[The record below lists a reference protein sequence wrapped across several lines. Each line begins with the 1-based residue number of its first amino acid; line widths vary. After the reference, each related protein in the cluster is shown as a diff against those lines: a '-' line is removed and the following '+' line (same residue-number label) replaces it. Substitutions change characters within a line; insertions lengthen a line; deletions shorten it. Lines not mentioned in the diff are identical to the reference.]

1 MSAATSFPNVDPPP
15 LLFGQRSPSPPFS
28 PRSPLHSQTPH
39 TPPPAQMDEPED
51 VDMTSSTV
59 LHAHVQNHERQ
70 DAAMDLDHLQT
81 EQALVAPTSQTEALT
96 DEIIESE
103 DMDTT
108 PDSSTVDPVNEQSQ
122 AGIVSPASP
131 SPQADTNEILNG
143 DAPPNTTNTPPGEIV
158 QGNGEIAPPA
168 VPTFDTDPAVVIEE
182 RPPGS
187 PVRAGTP
194 REDRDDDDSSEE
206 DEYGQGWREI
216 IEDTSTPDEQEL
228 KEIEEVPEHSALE
241 YDYWEKKTFDNKKI
255 DEPEYK
261 AGATGRIDWT
271 INYNGTKEKPNK
283 ELVMFSP
290 SVTVGGLEWHIKFY
304 PKGNDS
310 DYLSVYVE
318 CVSLLSDAKREA
330 SHPKKRRKSKASE
343 SDETVAD
350 PEPVSRVGPETSANQ
365 HTPLPL
371 LEPTSLLKR
380 KSIAAQVSV
389 VLYNPAEPR
398 TNFYRDCTHRF
409 CTGSPDWGW
418 TRFHGPYYEIQHR
431 HRGQRQP
438 LLRNDTLSFT
448 AYIRLVDDETDCLWE
463 HPSRDNPW
471 DSLSMTGLQ
480 GLANPSL
487 GSGGANIVSA
497 ISAWM
502 LLKPF
507 REILYQVQPPDPI
520 KNPRMRPKPMVV
532 AFQKILYSL
541 RTRPQGAGTG
551 AVQVDDLVDAFDWYG
566 MDRSM
571 DKLDVIEVWEILRMK
586 LEEELAG
593 THLEN
598 ALVQLFG
605 PRRDRSTGIP
615 TYKVPVRGQ
624 ATISCAIASVTQA
637 SGSFVHPDSVLPEV
651 LTIELDRQEFEQKS
665 RTWKKISEKLKLE
678 DETKVLDQSY
688 TLYGFVTH
696 KHDLH
701 SGLYNTVLR
710 PNGPGSKW
718 YTYKD
723 AKEDNQVVCLTK
735 KKALGTN
742 EGTDPSKPN
751 DPFAAVAY
759 VALYVRSDIAVSKK
773 VFDSTNEPQWDISGW
788 VVEDVKKYREYV
800 GIAGRDIDM
809 MEAIPSTLTNGDQ
822 EIKVEEETEKEVTQV
837 DFTIINSK
845 AFMEH
850 EGSGIIDFFDS
861 KWESSEHVFTVTLD
875 STDTPEQARE
885 KVAAS
890 VPGVKDSRQC
900 KLWVVASLTGTSTI
914 LKPDLLSTGQLDIT
928 GSSMDSGVEWTTV
941 EEAKT
946 RLAERRLW
954 LHVIDEADLPPLY
967 PRKISEPPKA
977 ATNGHLVAPPP
988 LQPPADTTPVLPEVP
1003 MGVAPIVETA
1013 VAAPPVVEDTPMS
1026 DADDELPSP
1035 SPPTENIIS
1044 IQENIQDD
1052 SQDDPVVPGELPIPV
1067 PMAPPIDDTLMGDL
1081 PPESVQPVV
1090 LSIPSPP
1097 QVDLNG
1103 NIMPPRGAPP
1113 SFTTAPFRVGEV
1125 YFFVKLFDAECQK
1138 LKPLGS
1144 FFAKKNSRVDHAIQK
1159 ILGLPKDK
1167 TLLIF
1172 DEEEVATGHPLRRR
1186 KTFQE
1191 EDLHNGSILI
1201 AQRPVSDE
1209 LKASLAARGAF
1220 AGPQGYLRAAA
1231 DARNFPDIVDGKFT
1245 LDYFG
1250 SEYYSGEMLHRF
1262 PHGAGKKI
1270 YHSGDVYTGTFQVA
1284 ERHGQGTMIFS
1295 NGDEYTGSWENNQ
1308 QHGHGVFVE
1317 KETGNK
1323 YEGNWKN
1330 GKKHGKG
1337 VTHWEVAHNEE
1348 RVCRICWEEAAESA
1362 FYDCGHVV
1370 SCLSC
1375 ARRVESCP
1383 VCRRKVL
1390 GAVKLFFVS

>member
-1 MSAATSFPNVDPPP
+1 MMAARYVLWYILIIRRTSANVIP
-15 LLFGQRSPSPPFS
+15 
-28 PRSPLHSQTPH
+28 
-39 TPPPAQMDEPED
+39 
-51 VDMTSSTV
+51 
-59 LHAHVQNHERQ
+59 
-70 DAAMDLDHLQT
+70 
-81 EQALVAPTSQTEALT
+81 
-96 DEIIESE
+96 
-103 DMDTT
+103 
-108 PDSSTVDPVNEQSQ
+108 
-122 AGIVSPASP
+122 
-131 SPQADTNEILNG
+131 
-143 DAPPNTTNTPPGEIV
+143 
-158 QGNGEIAPPA
+158 
-168 VPTFDTDPAVVIEE
+168 
-182 RPPGS
+182 
-187 PVRAGTP
+187 
-194 REDRDDDDSSEE
+194 
-206 DEYGQGWREI
+206 DEYW
-216 IEDTSTPDEQEL
+216 EQ
-228 KEIEEVPEHSALE
+228 
-241 YDYWEKKTFDNKKI
+241 KTFDNKKI

-290 SVTVGGLEWHIKFY
+290 PVTIGGLEWHIKFY

-318 CVSLLSDAKREA
+318 CVSLLSDAKKEA
-330 SHPKKRRKSKASE
+330 SNPKKRRKSKASE

-350 PEPVSRVGPETSANQ
+350 PESVSTVDSEVRPHQ

-371 LEPTSLLKR
+371 LDPTSLSKR

-398 TNFYRDCTHRF
+398 TNFYRECTHRF

-438 LLRNDTLSFT
+438 LLRNDTLTFT
-448 AYIRLVDDETDCLWE
+448 AYIRLVEDETDCLWE

-507 REILYQVQPPDPI
+507 REILYQVQPPNPI
-520 KNPRMRPKPMVV
+520 TNPRTRPKPMVV
-532 AFQKILYSL
+532 ALQKILYSL
-541 RTRPQGAGTG
+541 RTRPQGASTG

-593 THLEN
+593 TALEN
-598 ALVQLFG
+598 SLVKLFG
-605 PRRDRSTGIP
+605 PRRNRSTGIP

-637 SGSFVHPDSVLPEV
+637 SGSFVHADSELPEV
-651 LTIELDRQEFEQKS
+651 LTIELDRQEFDQKS
-665 RTWKKISEKLKLE
+665 RIWKKISEKLKLE
-678 DETKVLDQSY
+678 DETKVFDQTY
-688 TLYGFVTH
+688 VLYGFVTH
-696 KHDLH
+696 KQDLQ
-701 SGLYNTVLR
+701 SGLYNTVVR

-718 YTYKD
+718 YIYKD

-735 KKALGTN
+735 KKALN
-742 EGTDPSKPN
+742 VHEGTDPSKPN
-751 DPFAAVAY
+751 DPVAAVAY
-759 VALYVRSDIAVSKK
+759 VALYMRSDIADSRK
-773 VFDSTNEPQWDISGW
+773 VFDSASEQQWAISDW
-788 VVEDVKKYREYV
+788 VVEDVRKYREYV

-809 MEAIPSTLTNGDQ
+809 MEAIHSNLPNGDQ
-822 EIKVEEETEKEVTQV
+822 EIKVEAEPQKEVAQV
-837 DFTIINSK
+837 GFTIISSK
-845 AFMEH
+845 AFTEH
-850 EGSGIIDFFDS
+850 EGPGIIDFFDP

-885 KVAAS
+885 RVATK
-890 VPGVKDSRQC
+890 VPGVKDPRQC

-914 LKPDLLSTGQLDIT
+914 LKPDLLSTGQIDLT

-954 LHVIDEADLPPLY
+954 LHVIDEADLPPL
-967 PRKISEPPKA
+967 PPPTVSEPPKV

-988 LQPPADTTPVLPEVP
+988 LQTPADLSPVLPEMP
-1003 MGVAPIVETA
+1003 MQAAPVETDA
-1013 VAAPPVVEDTPMS
+1013 VARPVVEDTPMS
-1026 DADDELPSP
+1026 DVDDELPSP
-1035 SPPTENIIS
+1035 PPITENASSLQEII
-1044 IQENIQDD
+1044 QNDT
-1052 SQDDPVVPGELPIPV
+1052 VVPGELPIPV
-1067 PMAPPIDDTLMGDL
+1067 PIAPPIDDTLMGDL
-1081 PPESVQPVV
+1081 PAELVQPVV
-1090 LSIPSPP
+1090 LGIPSPP

-1103 NIMPPRGAPP
+1103 NIMPPLGAPP
-1113 SFTTAPFRVGEV
+1113 PFTNTPVRVEDI
-1125 YFFVKLFDAECQK
+1125 YFFVKLFDAENQK

-1144 FFAKKNSRVDHAIQK
+1144 FLARKSSRVDHAIQK
-1159 ILGLPKDK
+1159 ILGIPKDK

-1220 AGPQGYLRAAA
+1220 ADPQGYLRAVA
-1231 DARNFPDIVDGKFT
+1231 DARNFPDIVNGKFT

-1250 SEYYSGEMLHRF
+1250 SEYYSGEMRHRI

-1284 ERHGQGTMIFS
+1284 QRHGQGTMIFS
-1295 NGDEYTGSWENNQ
+1295 NGDEYTGLWENNQ

-1323 YEGNWKN
+1323 YEGNWKA

-1370 SCLSC
+1370 ACLAC

-1383 VCRRKVL
+1383 VCRRRVL

>member
-39 TPPPAQMDEPED
+39 SPPPVQMDEPED

-59 LHAHVQNHERQ
+59 MHAQHNERQ
-70 DAAMDLDHLQT
+70 DAAMDMGHLQT
-81 EQALVAPTSQTEALT
+81 EQTRMAPTSQTEDLT
-96 DEIIESE
+96 DDMLESE

-108 PDSSTVDPVNEQSQ
+108 PDSTPTDNTVNEQSQ
-122 AGIVSPASP
+122 TEIVSPASP
-131 SPQADTNEILNG
+131 SPPTDTNVILNG
-143 DAPPNTTNTPPGEIV
+143 DPPPNTINTQLGEIV
-158 QGNGEIAPPA
+158 QGNGEIEPPA
-168 VPTFDTDPAVVIEE
+168 IPAPNTDPAVVIEE

-187 PVRAGTP
+187 PAREGTP
-194 REDRDDDDSSEE
+194 REDRDEDDSSEE
-206 DEYGQGWREI
+206 DEHGQGWHEI
-216 IEDTSTPDEQEL
+216 VEDTSTPDEQEL

-241 YDYWEKKTFDNKKI
+241 HDYWEQKTFDNKKI
-255 DEPEYK
+255 NEPEYK
-261 AGATGRIDWT
+261 AGATGRIEWT

-290 SVTVGGLEWHIKFY
+290 RVTIGGLEWHIKFY

-330 SHPKKRRKSKASE
+330 SNPKRRRKSKASE
-343 SDETVAD
+343 SDEAVAD
-350 PEPVSRVGPETSANQ
+350 PEPVSSAEPEVRPNQ

-371 LEPTSLLKR
+371 LDPTSLPKR

-389 VLYNPAEPR
+389 VLYNPEEPR
-398 TNFYRDCTHRF
+398 TNFYRECTHRF

-438 LLRNDTLSFT
+438 LLRNDTLTFT
-448 AYIRLVDDETDCLWE
+448 AYIRLVEDETDCLWE

-507 REILYQVQPPDPI
+507 REILYQVQPPNPI
-520 KNPRMRPKPMVV
+520 TNPRTRPKPMVV
-532 AFQKILYSL
+532 ALQKILYSL

-598 ALVQLFG
+598 ALVKLFG
-605 PRRDRSTGIP
+605 PRRNRATGIP

-637 SGSFVHPDSVLPEV
+637 SGSFVHPDSELPQVLA
-651 LTIELDRQEFEQKS
+651 IELDRQEFDQKS
-665 RTWKKISEKLKLE
+665 RMWKKISEKLKLE
-678 DETKVLDQSY
+678 DETKVLDQTY
-688 TLYGFVTH
+688 ILYGFVTH
-696 KHDLH
+696 KQDLQ

-718 YTYKD
+718 YIYKD
-723 AKEDNQVVCLTK
+723 AKEDNQVVCLTQ
-735 KKALGTN
+735 KKALDTN

-751 DPFAAVAY
+751 DPVAAVAY
-759 VALYVRSDIAVSKK
+759 VALYVRSDIANSRK
-773 VFDSTNEPQWDISGW
+773 VFDSASELQWAISDW
-788 VVEDVKKYREYV
+788 VVEDVRKYREYV
-800 GIAGRDIDM
+800 GIASRDIDM
-809 MEAIPSTLTNGDQ
+809 MEAIPSNLTNGDQ
-822 EIKVEEETEKEVTQV
+822 EIKVEEDPQREVTQV
-837 DFTIINSK
+837 DFTIISSK

-850 EGSGIIDFFDS
+850 EQSGIIDFFDP

-885 KVAAS
+885 KIAAK
-890 VPGVKDSRQC
+890 VPGVKDPRQC

-954 LHVIDEADLPPLY
+954 LHVIDEADLPPL
-967 PRKISEPPKA
+967 PLPKVSEPPRA
-977 ATNGHLVAPPP
+977 ATNGHLVAPPHP
-988 LQPPADTTPVLPEVP
+988 QFPADASPVLLEVP
-1003 MGVAPIVETA
+1003 MESALAETDAVAP
-1013 VAAPPVVEDTPMS
+1013 PLVEDTPMS
-1026 DADDELPSP
+1026 DADEELPSTP
-1035 SPPTENIIS
+1035 LLTGNVIS
-1044 IQENIQDD
+1044 IQENIQEEA
-1052 SQDDPVVPGELPIPV
+1052 QDDTIVPGELSVPAPIST
-1067 PMAPPIDDTLMGDL
+1067 PIDDTLMGDL
-1081 PPESVQPVV
+1081 PQEPVQPVV
-1090 LSIPSPP
+1090 LGIPSPP

-1103 NIMPPRGAPP
+1103 NIMPLMGAPP
-1113 SFTTAPFRVGEV
+1113 PFTNTPVRVEDV
-1125 YFFVKLFDAECQK
+1125 YFFVKLFDAESQK

-1144 FFAKKNSRVDHAIQK
+1144 FLARKNSRIDHAIQK

-1220 AGPQGYLRAAA
+1220 ADPQGYLRAMA
-1231 DARNFPDIVDGKFT
+1231 DARNFPDIVNGKFT

-1250 SEYYSGEMLHRF
+1250 SEYYSGELLHRI

-1284 ERHGQGTMIFS
+1284 QRHGQGTMIFS
-1295 NGDEYTGSWENNQ
+1295 NGDEYTGLWENNQ

-1323 YEGNWKN
+1323 YEGNWKS

-1337 VTHWEVAHNEE
+1337 VTHWEVAQNEE

-1370 SCLSC
+1370 ACLTC

-1383 VCRRKVL
+1383 VCRRRVL